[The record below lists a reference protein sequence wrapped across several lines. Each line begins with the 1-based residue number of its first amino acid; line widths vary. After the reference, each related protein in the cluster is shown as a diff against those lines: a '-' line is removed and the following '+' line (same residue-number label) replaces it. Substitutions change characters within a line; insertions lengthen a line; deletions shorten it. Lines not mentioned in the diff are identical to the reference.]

1 MEHSSGSG
9 CATNIKLH
17 LYLGIICLVM
27 AASMCSDEKLSAGDY
42 KLLQIGSNLVEAI
55 YAC

>member
-9 CATNIKLH
+9 CATNIILH
-17 LYLGIICLVM
+17 LYLGICLVM

-42 KLLQIGSNLVEAI
+42 RLLQIGSNLVEAI